1 MKKYIE
7 YETGRFSEADEIK
20 KATARI
26 DWKRQEFAGTGFPI
40 WADLE
45 KGITHVA
52 DDDIHTMLIGTTGS
66 KKTLAG
72 VLPTAM
78 SMIGGGESIVLTDAK
93 QELYRYML
101 PYLQQKGVRVNVLNF
116 RNPQCGNCWNPL
128 SIPVSLFHSGKRDK
142 AVELLK
148 DVAKSIFSELSADC
162 DDPFWTS
169 MSENY
174 FVGLAL
180 VLFEEGEPENA
191 TLEEVM
197 HLEAVGKE
205 PLGASTFLKEYVRCM
220 KEKSPFMYRCLQ
232 GILGAP
238 EGTRGS
244 IESVFSQPMGNL
256 TSQENLNDMMSKSDF
271 DVTSMGERQEI
282 TFLIMPDEKT
292 TYNSLVTMFL
302 KQSYEL
308 LIAKAEECGGKLPI
322 RVNWILEEAGNIP
335 TIPDFE
341 SMMTASRSRNIRF
354 FLVFQSL
361 QQIEKKYRGSAHII
375 IGNCDCIAY
384 LNSKDME
391 LLTYISQLAG
401 TYRRSYVNEECPLIS
416 VTQLQRLSK
425 EKGECL
431 VFLGRNAPYL
441 TRLPIIFDYGRFIPI
456 GEEPIKQKAR
466 QRYSHPLFDIRPIAK
481 EKRMAFMEKLMEENQ
496 KKRGGF

>member
-1 MKKYIE
+1 MKKYIN
-7 YETGRFSEADEIK
+7 YETGRFSEEDEIK

-26 DWKRQEFAGTGFPI
+26 DWKRQEFTGTGFPV
-40 WADLE
+40 WTDLE

-52 DDDIHTMLIGTTGS
+52 DDDIHTMIIGTTGS
-66 KKTLAG
+66 KKSLAG

-101 PYLQQKGVRVNVLNF
+101 PYLRQKKVRVNVLNL
-116 RNPQCGNCWNPL
+116 RNPECGNCWNPL
-128 SIPVSLFHSGKRDK
+128 SIPFALFHSGKRDK

-180 VLFEEGEPENA
+180 VLFEEGRLENA
-191 TLEEVM
+191 TLEEVV

-205 PLGASTFLKEYVRCM
+205 RLAASTFLKEYVRYM
-220 KEKSPFMYRCLQ
+220 KEERPFMYRCLQ
-232 GILGAP
+232 GILWAP

-244 IESVFSQPMGNL
+244 IESVFSQPMGSI
-256 TSQENLNDMMSKSDF
+256 TSQENLNDMMSRSDF
-271 DVTSMGERQEI
+271 DITSMGERQEV

-308 LIAKAEECGGKLPI
+308 LIAKAEECGGRLPI

-384 LNSKDME
+384 LNSKDMD
-391 LLTYISQLAG
+391 LLMYISRLAG
-401 TYRRSYVNEECPLIS
+401 TYRRPYVNEECPLIS

-425 EKGECL
+425 DKGECL
-431 VFLGRNAPYL
+431 IFLGRNAPYL

-456 GEEPIKQKAR
+456 GEGPVKNETRKKSPHI
-466 QRYSHPLFDIRPIAK
+466 LLDIRQIVK
-481 EKRMAFMEKLMEENQ
+481 EKRTKMMDKLVEES
-496 KKRGGF
+496 KKKMGGT